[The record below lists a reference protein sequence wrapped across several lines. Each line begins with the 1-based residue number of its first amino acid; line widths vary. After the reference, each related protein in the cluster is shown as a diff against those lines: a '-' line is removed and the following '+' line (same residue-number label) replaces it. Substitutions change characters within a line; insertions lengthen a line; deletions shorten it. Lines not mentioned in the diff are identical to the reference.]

1 MLLGERNSMHL
12 VPHACDDLLLLNI
25 AVQTRDH
32 LILNVIL
39 CRAWITLFFFATFYL
54 PCLAK
59 EVKCRLNCLRPD
71 AAAWPKG
78 PRATNATAHH
88 RVIKKSKMLQKMD
101 LPHFF

>member
-39 CRAWITLFFFATFYL
+39 CRAWITLFFFCNILFAM
-54 PCLAK
+54 PSQRS
-59 EVKCRLNCLRPD
+59 EVQTELS
-71 AAAWPKG
+71 
-78 PRATNATAHH
+78 TT
-88 RVIKKSKMLQKMD
+88 
-101 LPHFF
+101 